1 MSHRQWNIWLKVE
14 IWVTSVQKLWTKPE
28 WMNRSSRLTGKVK
41 PRGTS
46 ILMYDGEKATSER
59 DRDRKR
65 RARRMLCSGVHG
77 SEELP
82 KASDQPG
89 KHSREA
95 LMISEK

>member
-1 MSHRQWNIWLKVE
+1 MTEK
-14 IWVTSVQKLWTKPE
+14 KLP
-28 WMNRSSRLTGKVK
+28 VK
-41 PRGTS
+41 ET
-46 ILMYDGEKATSER
+46 ET
-59 DRDRKR
+59 KR

-95 LMISEK
+95 LMISEKSDCRGQRSGRKWDTETGRCLRSLDGK

>member
-1 MSHRQWNIWLKVE
+1 M
-14 IWVTSVQKLWTKPE
+14 
-28 WMNRSSRLTGKVK
+28 
-41 PRGTS
+41 
-46 ILMYDGEKATSER
+46 MYDGEKATSER

-95 LMISEK
+95 LMISEKSDCRGQSSGRKWDTETGRCLRSLDGK